1 MNIFIHW
8 IYELI
13 HSHILPPLP
22 PLPHTQT
29 PLCGLLSLEWSWNV
43 NTRSNL
49 LDTRFYTH
57 YFLGGGGIV
66 PRPRQ
71 HFMSNSQWKRN
82 LSSTL
87 RSPNRCTPVL
97 VKYTCEC
104 IVSKININKGI
115 KELVYVCTKTLIT
128 IRNFY
133 SVGMSKVQK
142 SCCIQILIR
151 VNAILNRIYTRAF
164 LAFLN
169 PHIKNPCMVYGP
181 KWHKKHTYHQ
191 RHMSSWYLQYIY
203 PKHHQSNTNFNS
215 QGFKVCVCMCVIR
228 CHS

>member
-1 MNIFIHW
+1 MISTRWLTKIKRCCNHFHNNFW
-8 IYELI
+8 NSYEYLYTLNLRI
-13 HSHILPPLP
+13 NRFSYPPLP

-29 PLCGLLSLEWSWNV
+29 PFCGLLSLEWSWNV

-49 LDTRFYTH
+49 LWYM
-57 YFLGGGGIV
+57 FLHTLLSWRGGIV

-115 KELVYVCTKTLIT
+115 KELVHVCTKTLIT

-133 SVGMSKVQK
+133 LVSMSKVRK
-142 SCCIQILIR
+142 SCCIQIL
-151 VNAILNRIYTRAF
+151 
-164 LAFLN
+164 
-169 PHIKNPCMVYGP
+169 
-181 KWHKKHTYHQ
+181 
-191 RHMSSWYLQYIY
+191 
-203 PKHHQSNTNFNS
+203 
-215 QGFKVCVCMCVIR
+215 
-228 CHS
+228 